1 MRALKQFWA
10 FARLSLARVKGA
22 DAAAVIWVFVAVVLN
37 MFTGMG
43 AADMSSAH
51 AQEIVFTPDFTS
63 LALLATGLVAAYSA
77 VNAHLCLLPL
87 TSRQRGRHLLG
98 VYYAIAAAVTLAGV
112 GVFALVSEYMR
123 ANAPFR
129 ELYDHTIVWLV
140 SPGACAYAFCALRY
154 ILVSACAVTMSRI
167 GGRGKS
173 AFAITFTVI
182 YTLANLAPIFI
193 VRSGAGVSQIYGQFN
208 TLYSLDIMPLG
219 WLYVAIYG
227 AITACAVAIS
237 VVAVT
242 SRTYFPPEK

>member
-10 FARLSLARVKGA
+10 FARLSFARVKGA
-22 DAAAVIWVFVAVVLN
+22 DTAAVVWAFFAVALN
-37 MFTGMG
+37 MFTGMD
-43 AADMSSAH
+43 AADISSAH
-51 AQEIVFTPDFTS
+51 AQEILFTVDFTS
-63 LALLATGLVAAYSA
+63 LALLAMGLVAAYSA
-77 VNAHLCLLPL
+77 ANAHLCLLPL
-87 TSRQRGRHLLG
+87 TSKRRGRHLLG
-98 VYYAIAAAVTLAGV
+98 VYYAIAAAVTLAGL

-167 GGRGKS
+167 AGRKKT
-173 AFAITFTVI
+173 AFAVTFVLV
-182 YTLANLAPIFI
+182 YTLANLAPIFMA
-193 VRSGAGVSQIYGQFN
+193 RAADGEEIYGQFN

-227 AITACAVAIS
+227 AITACAVVIS
-237 VVAVT
+237 AVAVT
-242 SRTYFPPEK
+242 SRTYFPPEE